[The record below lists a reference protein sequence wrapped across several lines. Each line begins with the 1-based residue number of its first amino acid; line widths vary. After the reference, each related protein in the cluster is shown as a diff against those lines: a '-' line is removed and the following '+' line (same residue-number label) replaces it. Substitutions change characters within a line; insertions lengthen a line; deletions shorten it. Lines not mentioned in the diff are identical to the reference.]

1 MRRWHDPLQFGDGT
15 GEGDSGG
22 SGGET
27 VQGTNGEETGAQEEA
42 EGAQEEGAKE
52 EQTDSEGEKK
62 ERVTLRDLLSQDK
75 ELKKEYD
82 KAVSSIVKNRLKGFD
97 EVQKTNQSYQE
108 MARVLMDIIP
118 NAPRDGNP
126 ESLLNYLKAQQDLWA
141 DAASAA
147 GMSTEAYQK
156 MTNIQRQSEE
166 ILGQQRAQQE
176 AALRQQQ
183 FENWDRQAEEA
194 RELYPDLDL
203 VAELDNPQFTR
214 LMDSGFT
221 VQQAFEA
228 VHHQELMDG
237 AIRSASSIAAQNATR
252 KTVNALR
259 SSQQR
264 PAENG
269 VGGSAGSGAHRLDP
283 RTMSSE
289 QRKSLIDRAMA
300 GERITLND

>member
-1 MRRWHDPLQFGDGT
+1 MRRWHDPLQFGEGA
-15 GEGDSGG
+15 GEGTSGG

-27 VQGTNGEETGAQEEA
+27 VQGTNGEETGAQEAA
-42 EGAQEEGAKE
+42 EGAKEEGAKE
-52 EQTDSEGEKK
+52 EQTDPEGEKK
-62 ERVTLRDLLSQDK
+62 ERVTLRDLLSRDK

-82 KAVSSIVKNRLKGFD
+82 KTVSGIVKNRLKGFD
-97 EVQKTNQSYQE
+97 ELQKTNQSYQE

-126 ESLLNYLKAQQDLWA
+126 ESMLNYLKAQQDLWA

-194 RELYPDLDL
+194 REIYPDLDL

>member
-1 MRRWHDPLQFGDGT
+1 MRRWHDPLQFGEGA
-15 GEGDSGG
+15 GEGTSGG

-27 VQGTNGEETGAQEEA
+27 VQGTNGEETGVQEAA
-42 EGAQEEGAKE
+42 EGEQEEGAKE
-52 EQTDSEGEKK
+52 EQTDPEGEKK

-82 KAVSSIVKNRLKGFD
+82 KAVSGIVKNRLKGFD
-97 EVQKTNQSYQE
+97 ELQKTNQSYQE

>member
-1 MRRWHDPLQFGDGT
+1 MRRWHDPLQFGEGA
-15 GEGDSGG
+15 GEGTSGG

-42 EGAQEEGAKE
+42 EGEQEEGAKE
-52 EQTDSEGEKK
+52 EQTDPEGEKK

-82 KAVSSIVKNRLKGFD
+82 KTVSGIVKNRLKGFD
-97 EVQKTNQSYQE
+97 ELQKTNQSYQE

>member
-1 MRRWHDPLQFGDGT
+1 M
-15 GEGDSGG
+15 
-22 SGGET
+22 
-27 VQGTNGEETGAQEEA
+27 QGTNGEETGVQEAA
-42 EGAQEEGAKE
+42 EGEQEEGAKE
-52 EQTDSEGEKK
+52 EQTDPEGEKK

-82 KAVSSIVKNRLKGFD
+82 KTVSGIVKNRLKGFD
-97 EVQKTNQSYQE
+97 ELQKTNQSYQE

-126 ESLLNYLKAQQDLWA
+126 ESMLNYLKAQQDLWA

>member
-42 EGAQEEGAKE
+42 EGEQEEGAKE
-52 EQTDSEGEKK
+52 EQTDPEGEKK

-82 KAVSSIVKNRLKGFD
+82 KTVSGIVKNRLKGFD
-97 EVQKTNQSYQE
+97 ELQKTNQSYQE
-108 MARVLMDIIP
+108 MARVLIDIIP

-126 ESLLNYLKAQQDLWA
+126 ESMLNYLKAQQDLWA

>member
-1 MRRWHDPLQFGDGT
+1 MRRWHDPLQFGEGA
-15 GEGDSGG
+15 GEGTSGG

-27 VQGTNGEETGAQEEA
+27 VQGTNGEETGVQEAA
-42 EGAQEEGAKE
+42 EGEQEEGAKE
-52 EQTDSEGEKK
+52 EQTDPEGEKK

-82 KAVSSIVKNRLKGFD
+82 KTVSGIVKNRLKGFD
-97 EVQKTNQSYQE
+97 ELQKTNQSYQE

-126 ESLLNYLKAQQDLWA
+126 ESMLNYLKAQQDLWA

>member
-1 MRRWHDPLQFGDGT
+1 MRRWHDPLQFGEGA
-15 GEGDSGG
+15 GEGTSGG

-27 VQGTNGEETGAQEEA
+27 VQGTNGEETGVQEAA
-42 EGAQEEGAKE
+42 EGEQEEGAKE
-52 EQTDSEGEKK
+52 EQTDPEGEKK

-82 KAVSSIVKNRLKGFD
+82 KAVSGIVKNRLKGFD
-97 EVQKTNQSYQE
+97 ELQKTNQSYQE

-203 VAELDNPQFTR
+203 VAGLDNPQFTR

>member
-1 MRRWHDPLQFGDGT
+1 MRRWHDPLQFGEGA
-15 GEGDSGG
+15 GEGTSGG

-27 VQGTNGEETGAQEEA
+27 VQGTNGEETGVQEAA
-42 EGAQEEGAKE
+42 EGEQEEGAKE
-52 EQTDSEGEKK
+52 EQTDPEGEKK

-82 KAVSSIVKNRLKGFD
+82 KTVSGIVKNRLKGFD
-97 EVQKTNQSYQE
+97 ELQKTNQSYQE

-126 ESLLNYLKAQQDLWA
+126 ESMLNYLKAQQDLWA

-221 VQQAFEA
+221 VQQSFEA

>member
-1 MRRWHDPLQFGDGT
+1 MKRWHDPLQFGEGA
-15 GEGDSGG
+15 GEGTSGG

-27 VQGTNGEETGAQEEA
+27 VQGTNGEETGVQEAA
-42 EGAQEEGAKE
+42 EGEQEEGAKE
-52 EQTDSEGEKK
+52 EQTDPEGEKK

-82 KAVSSIVKNRLKGFD
+82 KTVSGIVKNRLKGFD
-97 EVQKTNQSYQE
+97 ELQKTNQSYQE

-126 ESLLNYLKAQQDLWA
+126 ESMLNYLKAQQDLWA

>member
-1 MRRWHDPLQFGDGT
+1 MRRWHDPLQFGEGA
-15 GEGDSGG
+15 GEGTSGG

-27 VQGTNGEETGAQEEA
+27 VQETNGEETGVQEAA
-42 EGAQEEGAKE
+42 EGEQEEGAKE
-52 EQTDSEGEKK
+52 EQTDPEGEKK

-82 KAVSSIVKNRLKGFD
+82 KTVSGIVKNRLKGFD
-97 EVQKTNQSYQE
+97 ELQKTNQSYQE

-126 ESLLNYLKAQQDLWA
+126 ESMLNYLKAQQDLWA